1 MEQHNRFLRD
11 SVPSLSRFGGHSNS
25 CPFLRGGNCS
35 CNNGAYT
42 FADYED
48 IEAQLLKPGN
58 TNGAKNIHRL
68 KPGTACGLQNINHV
82 FNTTNATDALD
93 AAVSIGAVVP
103 GQNRGT
109 GNMLFG
115 EGVFITKTFVYLRHV
130 LSAAFDLISQLRE
143 AIASLVQNLYAADA
157 RNAELEAKQ
166 ADLAAQNKS
175 LVEQLRINKEE
186 CDALAQRCRLAE
198 EKNDLL
204 NLTATRSLA
213 EQSEKHKREGG
224 VLWARYTLDIGEAR
238 RALEAEKAAHWR
250 TLEAA
255 SMRGVS
261 GAPQSRRRPPRSRR
275 GSLPCSPRSMCQS
288 DGCRFLSFLPLCH
301 CSVRHGPKPQAAQ
314 PLCKICAKNHKRQ

>member
-1 MEQHNRFLRD
+1 M
-11 SVPSLSRFGGHSNS
+11 
-25 CPFLRGGNCS
+25 
-35 CNNGAYT
+35 
-42 FADYED
+42 
-48 IEAQLLKPGN
+48 
-58 TNGAKNIHRL
+58 
-68 KPGTACGLQNINHV
+68 
-82 FNTTNATDALD
+82 
-93 AAVSIGAVVP
+93 
-103 GQNRGT
+103 
-109 GNMLFG
+109 
-115 EGVFITKTFVYLRHV
+115 
-130 LSAAFDLISQLRE
+130 
-143 AIASLVQNLYAADA
+143 QNLYAADA

-261 GAPQSRRRPPRSRR
+261 GAPQTAAFAAREPA
-275 GSLPCSPRSMCQS
+275 L
-288 DGCRFLSFLPLCH
+288 LA
-301 CSVRHGPKPQAAQ
+301 KINAIEAEYAAQ
-314 PLCKICAKNHKRQ
+314 RNALKTTHMLVVAALHAQREEQRRAFQALEAECLAAHAAKERLEGRFVEE